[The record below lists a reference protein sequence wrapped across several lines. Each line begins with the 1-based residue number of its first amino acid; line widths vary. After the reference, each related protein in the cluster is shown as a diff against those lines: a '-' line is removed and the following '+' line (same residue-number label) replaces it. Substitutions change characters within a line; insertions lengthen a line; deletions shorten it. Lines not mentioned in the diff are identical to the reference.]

1 MKSLFILFSSD
12 FIEDAAKL
20 LVSFNSTSEENSI
33 AKIGLDRSAILIG
46 NIIDT
51 LYHIF
56 LYDTQG
62 FVNLHRFNI
71 LLQPLVD
78 QIENDVVLNTP
89 HLKDQLPLCLGQ
101 LSVAVNDDNMWK
113 QLNHHILNKSRENNS
128 DIK

>member
-20 LVSFNSTSEENSI
+20 LVTFNSTSDENSI
-33 AKIGLDRSAILIG
+33 AQIGLEKSAILIES
-46 NIIDT
+46 IVDT

-62 FVNLHRFNI
+62 FVSLHRFKI
-71 LLQPLVD
+71 LLEPLVD
-78 QIENDVVLNTP
+78 QIENDVVLKTP
-89 HLKDQLPLCLGQ
+89 NLKDQLPLCLGQ

-113 QLNHHILNKSRENNS
+113 QLNHQILNKTRDNSS